1 MWKHSGWNSYIFIC
15 YCCCSP
21 AKFVLNSL
29 QPHGLQHARLPGP
42 SLFLRVCSNSC
53 PLNQWC
59 YLTISA
65 AASFSFCLRS
75 FSAAGFFSA
84 SQWVIRWPKYCSFN
98 PQRTG
103 FWSVWLSLCPPCH
116 LSGKSRPGSS
126 KGVGSDHPELAPM
139 ACDLYCPKSPT
150 LRREPPLLS
159 LSWNTSYFLN
169 NGSHTFVLHFRF
181 PLVPTNWVVGPG
193 LPVKC

>member
-84 SQWVIRWPKYCSFN
+84 SQWVIRWPKYCSFSFSISSSN
-98 PQRTG
+98 EYSGLISLRIDFNFLAVQGTLKSLLQYHNLKASILQHSA
-103 FWSVWLSLCPPCH
+103 FFMVQLSYPYMT
-116 LSGKSRPGSS
+116 SGKITALTMWTLVS
-126 KGVGSDHPELAPM
+126 KVM
-139 ACDLYCPKSPT
+139 F
-150 LRREPPLLS
+150 LLFNIPS
-159 LSWNTSYFLN
+159 TSVIAFLPRSKHSN
-169 NGSHTFVLHFRF
+169 
-181 PLVPTNWVVGPG
+181 
-193 LPVKC
+193 